1 MQRSD
6 PYGEAGGGGCRAAWG
21 RVGCST
27 THGADTK
34 NPTLDKI
41 KSHQPCNRNHPT
53 QTTKRGTV
61 SLLQY
66 SEGEAGVAGGWWQG
80 GVVGTGKNKNTWLWW
95 RPPRVKKR
103 AEKQNGGCRADTHK
117 KKPPHPTLPQKS
129 LHPNH
134 TLLQYSE
141 GEAGVAGRVVAG
153 RGSWD
158 RQKQEH
164 VAPSAPP
171 TPTEGQKR
179 AGRVNTISPTC
190 ACQAHPPFCTGAAHH
205 GNAHYYSLRQ
215 AWYVHGRPWQTK
227 KSGAQAGREELAP
240 LTILA
245 KGWVKAQTCV
255 ASNHSLLHTNDCS
268 KLSPRRTPFGGL
280 GGAGGN
286 GGHKVLGAV
295 VVFVCRAWLW
305 P

>member
-1 MQRSD
+1 LGQAKTRTRGCGGAHRGSKNGQRNKM
-6 PYGEAGGGGCRAAWG
+6 GG
-21 RVGCST
+21 VGQ
-27 THGADTK
+27 THTK
-34 NPTLDKI
+34 KNHRT
-41 KSHQPCNRNHPT
+41 QPCHRNHSTPT
-53 QTTKRGTV
+53 TLFYSTV
-61 SLLQY
+61 RVRLAWQ
-66 SEGEAGVAGGWWQG
+66 GGWWQG
-80 GVVGTGKNKNTWLWW
+80 GVVGTGKT
-95 RPPRVKKR
+95 R
-103 AEKQNGGCRADTHK
+103 T
-117 KKPPHPTLPQKS
+117 
-129 LHPNH
+129 
-134 TLLQYSE
+134 
-141 GEAGVAGRVVAG
+141 
-153 RGSWD
+153 RG
-158 RQKQEH
+158 
-164 VAPSAPP
+164 PSAPP